1 MKKGR
6 KMKEGRQDGPED
18 GGAEGGHETD
28 VLGQST

>member
-6 KMKEGRQDGPED
+6 KMKEGRQEGPED